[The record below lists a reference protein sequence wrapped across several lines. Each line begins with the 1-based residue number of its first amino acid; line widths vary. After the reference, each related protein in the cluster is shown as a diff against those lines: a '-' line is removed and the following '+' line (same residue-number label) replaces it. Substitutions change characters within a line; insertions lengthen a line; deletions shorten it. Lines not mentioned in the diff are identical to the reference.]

1 LEAITNLGFVPNID
15 DLAAKEEGLA
25 SLVDRLEKNSTAFD
39 IEISAGKTQRMTNNT
54 NDISIDVRNNGE
66 KLDEVDSFKNLA
78 AIITDQGSKP
88 EVLSRLSRTCPDNS
102 STARL
107 KTIWNGSKLKDQT

>member
-1 LEAITNLGFVPNID
+1 MEAITNLGFVPNID

-88 EVLSRLSRTCPDNS
+88 EVLSRTCTDNS